1 MLRVPRLGGAG
12 QVVLP
17 PRGNPARPPFLTRR
31 EKELV
36 LSDHFD
42 TRSAH
47 TFQGKCF
54 VHTLTEYKKLSM
66 ARLKDF
72 FCRFEYKVASASI
85 TPVPWSCYSVWKSK
99 PFLVDCLFRHSAS
112 LLLPDNIGSFF
123 FIEGTAPVI
132 CHTILT
138 FP

>member
-85 TPVPWSCYSVWKSK
+85 TPGRVTVYGNLSH
-99 PFLVDCLFRHSAS
+99 FLWIVYFGTVRACFCL
-112 LLLPDNIGSFF
+112 I
-123 FIEGTAPVI
+123 I
-132 CHTILT
+132 
-138 FP
+138 